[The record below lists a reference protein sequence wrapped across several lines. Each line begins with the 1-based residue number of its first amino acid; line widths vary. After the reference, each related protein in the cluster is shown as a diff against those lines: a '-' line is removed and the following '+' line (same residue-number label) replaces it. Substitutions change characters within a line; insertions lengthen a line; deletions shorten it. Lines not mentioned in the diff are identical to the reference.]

1 MGEFSAL
8 FKKFL
13 KKIEPFTK
21 ALIDYSE
28 VILNWILKR
37 PVESD
42 KNSKYETKLGLK
54 IHLYPQKI
62 INFYKTVKI
71 KITRFFKD
79 KSFRQLYSSLRVVLR
94 GWVNYLN
101 VPVQHYI
108 VFLLEEVPFYSFLYK
123 HRSVPFYI
131 KMSFKNFYFFKWT
144 SVKYSIEIISVVIY
158 FFKKTFGRYL
168 RLSYKTYS
176 SKPYFVQWL
185 TFNFFQ
191 EDSFFGR
198 IANLPEKDLQ
208 NLNHMRLESHCYP
221 YFFHFSYEFKEF
233 KKIFALKNANFS
245 ELKQLYKLYNNSL
258 NQTAPK
264 KTFLDKFNILSVN
277 DQNSTN
283 RVVLMSYLYSYTFI
297 STKFLNYLHFK
308 INSNSFR
315 TIDFNPYW
323 NFPTGFLKVN
333 FLLFGVNLS
342 CVNFKKSQNTPS
354 KSFFYFF
361 LKNFTPKLVEH
372 LNNLRITNLLKQVE
386 IYTNFRYNSLQ
397 LNKYNVYLTS
407 VLHPNFVFNKT
418 VTMEE
423 NKYFFKDHPV
433 KIYSSFKSF
442 MSYYWPARIIPNNF
456 YKFND
461 INNNEDSTNMFLRK
475 NKIFNKSRY
484 SRNRQLYRTGV
495 YFCLFINVIFVYFYI
510 FSFYRFAFVFGYLWV
525 GIGLLL
531 LSFSFGR
538 AMKYRFYNPVNFIN
552 EIVEF
557 RNWIGHLSINLGEEV
572 YKFIF
577 KTKDMIVDRFV
588 IYWNIDSIFPGRG
601 RSKNSPE
608 QKLKNQ
614 QSLELYW
621 NLNFGIIK
629 YIYFS
634 NRQPD
639 SIWRVLGKLRIP
651 TFLQKQFQKNF
662 AKKRRLVE
670 FKLDRSYGSFLVYH
684 FYKSRLNLILTA
696 YFKKYAT

>member
-1 MGEFSAL
+1 
-8 FKKFL
+8 
-13 KKIEPFTK
+13 
-21 ALIDYSE
+21 
-28 VILNWILKR
+28 
-37 PVESD
+37 
-42 KNSKYETKLGLK
+42 
-54 IHLYPQKI
+54 
-62 INFYKTVKI
+62 
-71 KITRFFKD
+71 
-79 KSFRQLYSSLRVVLR
+79 
-94 GWVNYLN
+94 
-101 VPVQHYI
+101 
-108 VFLLEEVPFYSFLYK
+108 
-123 HRSVPFYI
+123 
-131 KMSFKNFYFFKWT
+131 
-144 SVKYSIEIISVVIY
+144 
-158 FFKKTFGRYL
+158 
-168 RLSYKTYS
+168 
-176 SKPYFVQWL
+176 
-185 TFNFFQ
+185 
-191 EDSFFGR
+191 
-198 IANLPEKDLQ
+198 
-208 NLNHMRLESHCYP
+208 MRLESHCYP

-423 NKYFFKDHPV
+423 NKYFFKDRPV

-557 RNWIGHLSINLGEEV
+557 RN
-572 YKFIF
+572 
-577 KTKDMIVDRFV
+577 
-588 IYWNIDSIFPGRG
+588 
-601 RSKNSPE
+601 
-608 QKLKNQ
+608 
-614 QSLELYW
+614 
-621 NLNFGIIK
+621 
-629 YIYFS
+629 
-634 NRQPD
+634 
-639 SIWRVLGKLRIP
+639 
-651 TFLQKQFQKNF
+651 
-662 AKKRRLVE
+662 
-670 FKLDRSYGSFLVYH
+670 
-684 FYKSRLNLILTA
+684 
-696 YFKKYAT
+696 